1 MGAGH
6 APRLTVMEWVLQVV
20 DEVDDAVGAFRLFAM
35 GWTEE
40 IGLVVAGTAATC
52 AMCAAVL
59 RSVA

>member
-1 MGAGH
+1 
-6 APRLTVMEWVLQVV
+6 MEWMLQVV
-20 DEVDDAVGAFRLFAM
+20 DEVDDAVGVLRLFAL

-40 IGLVVAGTAATC
+40 IGVVVAGTAATC